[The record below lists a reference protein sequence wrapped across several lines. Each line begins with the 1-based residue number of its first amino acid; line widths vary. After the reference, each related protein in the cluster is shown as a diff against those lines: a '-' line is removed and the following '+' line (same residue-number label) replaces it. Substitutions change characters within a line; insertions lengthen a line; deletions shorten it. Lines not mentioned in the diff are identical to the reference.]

1 MARLSAPANVTPRAE
16 RKSSRFREIF
26 KHRPSSSAS
35 SSPVALT
42 KSPLLV
48 GSSPMPSPTMPP
60 GFQQVGLLP
69 SERSSH
75 SSSRLLKDEED
86 RDVDTESTVAEARKR
101 SLKSESSIRDASD
114 DLNIAGAT
122 PSYVQP
128 TLPMLKAENRI
139 KKKSSFAQSMR
150 RVLSQRPAQNA
161 DQDIATIQ
169 PAMNEG
175 ILPTTTGDADKRSSV
190 PLDSSHKIVEAMY
203 NKNNSSYTEGVLTI
217 STVLCNNTFTGNPDC
232 LENSDLAEDTSPEKK
247 NTDFEKK
254 ILDDFVADL
263 SISGQIQPSVETAYG
278 HEVDTAGDGRSSHRK
293 SFASNIFDDDS
304 SLSQGIREYITSK
317 IAEALAEHDRAHCSN
332 VDATTNPSVHN
343 TIKVDYICLSKAEK
357 PIRPSTSDKKT
368 DMFTLPSTIGPVT
381 ITSPLLARNAQL
393 VVLTLYAVALLGA
406 SLLGPRSLLLV
417 IWRMAIALG
426 MYTAVLQQ
434 LSWTENVERDVFL
447 APVFFFASV
456 ATGMGE
462 QLLNQVRV
470 VMIAVLA
477 EILDCVVRRADVRM
491 HTK

>member
-203 NKNNSSYTEGVLTI
+203 KQQFIHRRCIDDFDSFVQQH
-217 STVLCNNTFTGNPDC
+217 GNPDC

>member
-1 MARLSAPANVTPRAE
+1 MTPRAE

-35 SSPVALT
+35 SSPVDLT
-42 KSPLLV
+42 KSSLPV
-48 GSSPMPSPTMPP
+48 ESSPMPSPTMPP

-75 SSSRLLKDEED
+75 SSSRLSKDEEG
-86 RDVDTESTVAEARKR
+86 RDIDTESTVAEARRR
-101 SLKSESSIRDASD
+101 SLKSESSTRDASD
-114 DLNIAGAT
+114 NLNIAGAT
-122 PSYVQP
+122 PSHVQP
-128 TLPMLKAENRI
+128 TLPMLKAEHRI
-139 KKKSSFAQSMR
+139 KKKSPFTQSMR
-150 RVLSQRPAQNA
+150 RVVSQRPAQNA

-175 ILPTTTGDADKRSSV
+175 NS
-190 PLDSSHKIVEAMY
+190 DSS
-203 NKNNSSYTEGVLTI
+203 
-217 STVLCNNTFTGNPDC
+217 
-232 LENSDLAEDTSPEKK
+232 ENSDPAEDNSPKKK

-263 SISGQIQPSVETAYG
+263 SISEQIRPSVETAYG
-278 HEVDTAGDGRSSHRK
+278 HQVDTAGDGRSSHRK
-293 SFASNIFDDDS
+293 SFTSDIFDDDS

-332 VDATTNPSVHN
+332 VDATTNPSVHI
-343 TIKVDYICLSKAEK
+343 TIKVGGIGLLEAEK
-357 PIRPSTSDKKT
+357 PARPSISDKKT
-368 DMFTLPSTIGPVT
+368 DIFTQHSTMGPVT

-393 VVLTLYAVALLGA
+393 VVLILYAVTLLGA
-406 SLLGPRSLLLV
+406 SLLGPRSLLIV

-434 LSWTENVERDVFL
+434 LSWTKNVERDVFL

-462 QLLNQVRV
+462 QLLNRVRV
-470 VMIAVLA
+470 VTIAILV
-477 EILDCVVRRADVRM
+477 EILNCVVRRADVRM